1 MKRQKLVCGYDGLDL
16 LGPGL
21 GNVRICLQFSDKE
34 LSRRTLS
41 SPKVPTYNPSSEN
54 RTVAVD
60 TLFTI
65 EVGLGTGA
73 IMSEWSYFGLQH
85 TRQYH
90 CRTAVAAVPNN

>member
-1 MKRQKLVCGYDGLDL
+1 MKRQKLVCGHDGLDL

-21 GNVRICLQFSDKE
+21 GNVRTEQENTEQI
-34 LSRRTLS
+34 
-41 SPKVPTYNPSSEN
+41 PKVPTNNPSSEN

-73 IMSEWSYFGLQH
+73 VMSEWSYFGLQH
-85 TRQYH
+85 TRQLH
-90 CRTAVAAVPNN
+90 CSCCSTQ